1 MIKKCMGC
9 GVVLQSDNKEEIG
22 YTPDTK
28 NNYCMRC
35 FRLKN
40 YGEIKN
46 NEVIDEKEILRVV
59 NKSKGLAFFFI
70 DYLNICKYTMDIFKK
85 IKINKILVIN
95 KIDVLRKDMKF
106 LKIKK
111 WLQKEYD
118 INDEI
123 IFLSNKTGF
132 GTSAV
137 MDYIER
143 SSYEPIYIMG
153 ITNAGKST
161 FINHLLKEYK
171 INKEIVTSKKPNTTL
186 DFIKFR
192 INNITIFDTPGFTY
206 PNMSSELINSR
217 IKPVTYQIKKDS
229 SIIIGSYQITFLFP
243 TSVTLYLST
252 SNFKRVYKGG
262 LGEEYKLKENQDIVL
277 PGLGFINVKQKGTV
291 IINNNDIELRLSI
304 SEVNYE

>member
-9 GVVLQSDNKEEIG
+9 GVILQNADKQALG
-22 YTPDTK
+22 YTPDIK
-28 NNYCMRC
+28 NDYCMRC

-40 YGEIKN
+40 YGEIRD
-46 NEVIDEKEILRVV
+46 NEVIDEASILNKV
-59 NKSKGLAFFFI
+59 NKSKGLAFFFV
-70 DYLNICKYTMDIFKK
+70 DYLNICKYTIETFKK
-85 IKINKILVIN
+85 IKIKKILVIN

-111 WLQKEYD
+111 WLQNEYN
-118 INDEI
+118 ISDEI
-123 IFLSNKTGF
+123 IFLSNKSGF
-132 GTSAV
+132 GTSV
-137 MDYIER
+137 IMDYIER

-217 IKPVTYQIKKDS
+217 IKPITYQIKKDS

-252 SNFKRVYKGG
+252 SNFKRVYKVGVG
-262 LGEEYKLKENQDIVL
+262 NEYNLKENQDIVL

-291 IINNNDIELRLSI
+291 VINNKNIEIRSSI
-304 SEVNYE
+304 SGVDYE

>member
-9 GVVLQSDNKEEIG
+9 GVILQNADKQALG
-22 YTPDTK
+22 YTPDIK
-28 NNYCMRC
+28 NDYCMRC

-40 YGEIKN
+40 YGEIRD
-46 NEVIDEKEILRVV
+46 NEVIDEASILNKV
-59 NKSKGLAFFFI
+59 NKSKGLVFFFV
-70 DYLNICKYTMDIFKK
+70 DYLNICKYTIETFKK
-85 IKINKILVIN
+85 IKIKKILVIN

-111 WLQKEYD
+111 WLQNEYN
-118 INDEI
+118 ISDEI
-123 IFLSNKTGF
+123 IFLSNKSGF
-132 GTSAV
+132 GTSV
-137 MDYIER
+137 IMDYIER
-143 SSYEPIYIMG
+143 SSHDPVYVMG

-217 IKPVTYQIKKDS
+217 IKPITYQIKKDS

-252 SNFKRVYKGG
+252 SNFKRVYKVGVG
-262 LGEEYKLKENQDIVL
+262 NEYKLKENQDIVL

-291 IINNNDIELRLSI
+291 VINNKNIEIRSSI
-304 SEVNYE
+304 SGVDYE